1 MALDEA
7 KGWWSVIIGILIIV
21 LGLIPF
27 LNKFNVIGF
36 NLPTFLQNA
45 IGAFGI
51 YIIAAVGIYLLID
64 GFMEDDTIKA
74 ITLIVAALL
83 VIAGVMSALFQFGVI
98 GFAIPFLTYT
108 VFNVIFVI
116 EGILLIIAG
125 AAMD

>member
-51 YIIAAVGIYLLID
+51 YIVAAVGIYLLID